1 MSPAHVFSLPGAA
14 RVTDRFADSVKQR
27 LFLQWFSEA
36 GNQPRLVMQCDVA
49 MRSDQDCRNFHAA
62 GYEMLLKLQTVHFR
76 HLEIDDQTVRQ
87 ARRQRRE
94 EFPSRSKGLDTKS
107 V

>member
-1 MSPAHVFSLPGAA
+1 MSHAFSLPGATC
-14 RVTDRFADSVKQR
+14 VTDRFADSVKQR
-27 LFLQWFSEA
+27 LFLQWFPEA
-36 GNQPRLVMQCDVA
+36 GNQPWLVMQRDVA
-49 MRSDQDCRNFHAA
+49 MRSDQNCRNFDAA

-76 HLEIDDQTVRQ
+76 HLEIDDQAVRK